1 MNDGEYLETSDGEYR
16 ETSDGEYR
24 ETSDGESLETNDVDW
39 ERSDTESMADFLYN
53 QGDDYRGL
61 D

>member
-1 MNDGEYLETSDGEYR
+1 MNDGEYR